1 MNLTLFSDITS
12 GLLKSGKN
20 WLKYGQ
26 SGLGLLKSTV
36 FFRLIFVQ

>member
-1 MNLTLFSDITS
+1 MNLTLFSDITI

-26 SGLGLLKSTV
+26 SGLESLKSLAC
-36 FFRLIFVQ
+36 FRLIFVQ